1 MKTKRI
7 AVAALGMVFFYA
19 ASAAEIKILSAG
31 AVEPGLKAAA
41 SAFQKESGHEVKLT
55 FNTAPQIR
63 KRIADGEVQDVVI
76 APPALIDELS
86 KAGKLAP
93 QRADVGRV

>member
-1 MKTKRI
+1 MKPKGI
-7 AVAALGMVFFYA
+7 ALAALGMVLFDA
-19 ASAAEIKILSAG
+19 GSAAEIKRPSAG

-41 SAFQKESGHEVKLT
+41 SGLQKESGHEVKLT
-55 FNTAPQIR
+55 FSTAPQIR

-93 QRADVGRV
+93 QHVNVG